1 MVFVVLAPGSEVCR
15 ERNRDRDPQ
24 QRWEFT
30 GNDAMEVS
38 MRNEIG
44 DRGWWLDSSDL
55 TAEATASKIVND
67 AAVRARL
74 R

>member
-24 QRWEFT
+24 QRWELT
-30 GNDAMEVS
+30 GYDAMEVS
-38 MRNEIG
+38 LRNEIG
-44 DRGWWLDSSDL
+44 DPVGGWTVSDL

-67 AAVRARL
+67 AAVRAPL